1 MKNIEIGTYVCYNI
15 NINYERGDEFMKELL
30 KKAKEGDKASIEALL
45 NKFEPLIKKSSR
57 KYYINGYEQGDVKQ
71 LAYMAALKAIKKF
84 DTERSNSF
92 PLYVKRTIQNSIY
105 KEVQK
110 SKKNFCYR
118 KVNEE
123 IRETTEIKNIEDKS
137 INIDEEII
145 KKERRD
151 TLINLINKMTV
162 KEKELITKVF
172 IEEKTL
178 KKYAEEKNMKYHR
191 VFYLKKKILQKI
203 ESFLED

>member
-1 MKNIEIGTYVCYNI
+1 
-15 NINYERGDEFMKELL
+15 MKELL
-30 KKAKEGDKASIEALL
+30 KKAKEGDRASIEALL

-57 KYYINGYEQGDVKQ
+57 KYYINGYEQRDVKQ
-71 LAYMAALKAIKKF
+71 LAYMATLKAIKKF
-84 DTERSNSF
+84 DTEKSNYF

-105 KEVQK
+105 KELLK
-110 SKKNFCYR
+110 SKEKFN
-118 KVNEE
+118 VNKTNKELKP
-123 IRETTEIKNIEDKS
+123 ITEIENIEDKS

-145 KKERRD
+145 KKERREI
-151 TLINLINKMTV
+151 LINLINKMAP
-162 KEKELITKVF
+162 EERELIIEIF

>member
-1 MKNIEIGTYVCYNI
+1 
-15 NINYERGDEFMKELL
+15 MKELL
-30 KKAKEGDKASIEALL
+30 KKAKEGDRASIEALL

-57 KYYINGYEQGDVKQ
+57 KYYINGYEQRDVKQ

-110 SKKNFCYR
+110 SKKNFYYR

-145 KKERRD
+145 RKERRD

-178 KKYAEEKNMKYHR
+178 REYAEEKKIKYHK

>member
-30 KKAKEGDKASIEALL
+30 KKAKEGDRASIEALL

-57 KYYINGYEQGDVKQ
+57 KYYINGYEQRDVKQ

-110 SKKNFCYR
+110 SKKNFYYR

-145 KKERRD
+145 RKERRD

-178 KKYAEEKNMKYHR
+178 REYAEEKKIKYHK

>member
-30 KKAKEGDKASIEALL
+30 KKAKEGDRASIEALL

-57 KYYINGYEQGDVKQ
+57 KYYINGYEQRDVKQ

-84 DTERSNSF
+84 DTEKSNYF

-105 KEVQK
+105 KELLK
-110 SKKNFCYR
+110 SKEKFN
-118 KVNEE
+118 VNKTNKELKP
-123 IRETTEIKNIEDKS
+123 ITEIENIEDKS

-145 KKERRD
+145 RKERRD

>member
-30 KKAKEGDKASIEALL
+30 KKAKEGDRASIEALL

-105 KEVQK
+105 KELLK
-110 SKKNFCYR
+110 SKEKFN
-118 KVNEE
+118 VNKTNKELKP
-123 IRETTEIKNIEDKS
+123 ITEIENIEDKS

-145 KKERRD
+145 KKERREI
-151 TLINLINKMTV
+151 LINLINKMAA
-162 KEKELITKVF
+162 EERELIIEIF